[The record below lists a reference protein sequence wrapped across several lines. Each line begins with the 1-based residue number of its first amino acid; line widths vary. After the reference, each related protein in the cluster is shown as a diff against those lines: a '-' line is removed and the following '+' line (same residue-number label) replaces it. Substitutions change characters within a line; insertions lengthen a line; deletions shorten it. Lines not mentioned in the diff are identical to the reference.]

1 MGRVLKPVGAL
12 LLTEPTQIKQMQ
24 FYKAGIYPHV
34 DPFYIAQSAYIDI
47 LHIKPTLPVENFNLC
62 VAFHIGEKVL
72 LAENV
77 YITIQYKK
85 NNIS

>member
-1 MGRVLKPVGAL
+1 
-12 LLTEPTQIKQMQ
+12 MQ

-77 YITIQYKK
+77 YITIQYNTKK
-85 NNIS
+85 KKCNNNSSNHLGR